1 MEDGG
6 GVYDLGVIGQK
17 FSSQIQTP
25 DIVNMCAHA
34 LHSEPVDVHN
44 TEQASKVMRSKFNT
58 MGSDSDCGWAGAYDV
73 CVFIM
78 NLIEV

>member
-1 MEDGG
+1 MGG
-6 GVYDLGVIGQK
+6 YDLRVIGQK

-34 LHSEPVDVHN
+34 LHSEPLDVPN
-44 TEQASKVMRSKFNT
+44 TERASEVMRPKFNT
-58 MGSDSDCGWAGAYDV
+58 VGSDSDCGWAGACDV
-73 CVFIM
+73 CVFTM

>member
-1 MEDGG
+1 
-6 GVYDLGVIGQK
+6 
-17 FSSQIQTP
+17 
-25 DIVNMCAHA
+25 MCAHA
-34 LHSEPVDVHN
+34 LHSEPVDIHN

-73 CVFIM
+73 CVFTM